1 MEIASVRLVPAVS
14 TPLPAAFAPHTV
26 ESLHALHGARRPW
39 TYWIS
44 LAGTIGALASLPLIS
59 VDVSVSAPGIV
70 RPATERVELRL
81 PLGGRVAAVLAHD
94 NERVSAGQPLLEL
107 ATPDLD
113 ERLARNAALQREKQ
127 AVVALLNTL
136 STASADPATL
146 QLSDAAGAV
155 DSLAG
160 VRALRQDAAQLR
172 VQWETNRIGVAK
184 AGTELARATALAE
197 KGIATQRELDDARYA
212 LERVQAEGRLL
223 VEQARTRWQARRE
236 EETLTLANFVS
247 EAKRL
252 EAERAQAVVRAPVA
266 GTVQGLV
273 GLSPGAHLS
282 AGTVAGAISPDDR
295 LLVEAL
301 VSTRD
306 IGLVRVGQPVRMQI
320 DAFPY
325 TQWGLLDGRVV
336 ALAADASSAANAGTP
351 PVFKVTIEPA
361 RDHLKLANGA
371 VGTLGKGMT
380 VSARFVT
387 ARRTLLQILYQDA
400 SEWLDP
406 QNRASAARRCP
417 PFPAIPPG
425 ETGEIYMK
433 ELNQDEMLA
442 TIGGGPLDA
451 AEIARLLAQLAPAE
465 PDPYDADNGVY
476 RAK

>member
-1 MEIASVRLVPAVS
+1 MVAGGARIASVHLVPVVS
-14 TPLPAAFAPHTV
+14 TPLPAALAPHTV
-26 ESLHALHGARRPW
+26 ESLHALHGAHRPW
-39 TYWIS
+39 TYWIA
-44 LAGTIGALASLPLIS
+44 LAGMISALASLPLIS

-81 PLGGRVAAVLAHD
+81 PLGGRVVAVLARD

-113 ERLARNAALQREKQ
+113 ERLARNAALQREKE
-127 AVVALLNTL
+127 ALLALLDTL
-136 STASADPATL
+136 STVPADPVTL

-160 VRALRQDAAQLR
+160 VRALRQEAAQLR
-172 VQWETNRIGVAK
+172 AQWETNRIGVAK
-184 AGTELARATALAE
+184 AGTELARAIALAG

-223 VEQARTRWQARRE
+223 VEQARTRWQTRRE
-236 EETLTLANFVS
+236 DETTALANLDS

-273 GLSPGAHLS
+273 GLSPGAHLAAS
-282 AGTVAGAISPDDR
+282 SIAGAISPDDR

-306 IGLVRVGQPVRMQI
+306 IGLVCVGQTVRLQI

-325 TQWGLLDGRVV
+325 TQWGLLDGCV
-336 ALAADASSAANAGTP
+336 AAIAADASSAGTTSGGGA

-361 RDHLKLANGA
+361 RPHLTLANGA
-371 VGTLGKGMT
+371 VGALGKGMT
-380 VSARFVT
+380 ASARFVT

-406 QNRASAARRCP
+406 QNRASASRR
-417 PFPAIPPG
+417 
-425 ETGEIYMK
+425 
-433 ELNQDEMLA
+433 
-442 TIGGGPLDA
+442 
-451 AEIARLLAQLAPAE
+451 
-465 PDPYDADNGVY
+465 
-476 RAK
+476 